1 MNTSNL
7 LEKSLAASKKAA
19 NKTKITRKGNLT
31 LKEMRK
37 IMNKITVV
45 LIVALTVLAAGC
57 SKTKPA
63 ENNHL
68 VIEGS
73 GKLVSRQMDF
83 SGFDKVEAGLNFG
96 LTIRHGDDFKITLTS
111 DDNFIDYI
119 LVELVGTTL
128 RIDYKPGYAYN
139 VRGVAK
145 HIEVTM
151 PDLAGLSLGESS
163 HTWLVGARSAQ
174 TFKAELTG
182 SSMLEGDL
190 QAADASFILSG
201 STYVNLTGAAEQLKL
216 ESCGNSVA
224 NLENFTAGNAF
235 LEVSCNSISSVRVDG
250 NLDIDASQY
259 AQVFFWGEP
268 ESVNNAIFESAF
280 VEKK

>member
-19 NKTKITRKGNLT
+19 NKTKNYCKDNLT
-31 LKEMRK
+31 LQEMR
-37 IMNKITVV
+37 IMMKKITFV

-57 SKTKPA
+57 SNTKPA

-68 VIEGS
+68 AIEGS
-73 GKLVSRQMDF
+73 GNLVSRQLDYT
-83 SGFDKVEAGLNFG
+83 GFDKVEAGLSFG
-96 LTIRHGDDFKITLTS
+96 LTIRHGDDFNITLTS

-119 LVELVGTTL
+119 LVEKSGTTL

-139 VRGVAK
+139 VRGVTM
-145 HIEVTM
+145 HIEVTL

-163 HTWLVGARSAQ
+163 HTRLVDVRSGQNFEA
-174 TFKAELTG
+174 KLTG

-190 QAADASFILSG
+190 QAAEANFILSG
-201 STYVNLTGAAEQLKL
+201 STYLSLTGTAEQLKL

-224 NLENFTAGNAF
+224 NLENFAAGNAF
-235 LEVSCNSISSVRVDG
+235 LEVSCNSITSVRVEG

-259 AQVFFWGEP
+259 AQVFYWGEP
-268 ESVNNAIFESAF
+268 ESVNNAVFESAYL
-280 VEKK
+280 EKK